1 MILSVVIKEQGFRYS
16 FAFIVAGAP
25 TTAVVDLATTK
36 DVHLVQLDDEHIEKL
51 QSDYDFY
58 TATTI
63 PAGTYTGVDE
73 DATTVSVRA
82 TLIASTEVSEDDV
95 YNLLKAMFDNK
106 DDLVAGHAKFE
117 YLELE
122 DAVAGISVPFHPG
135 AVKFFA
141 EQGIEVE

>member
-1 MILSVVIKEQGFRYS
+1 MDVYIPKTSCLCHFYKSIEMSVVT
-16 FAFIVAGAP
+16 VH
-25 TTAVVDLATTK
+25 TAVGYKVYRDYVAATGDQT
-36 DVHLVQLDDEHIEKL
+36 
-51 QSDYDFY
+51 
-58 TATTI
+58 
-63 PAGTYTGVDE
+63 P
-73 DATTVSVRA
+73 

-117 YLELE
+117 FLNLE

-135 AVKFFA
+135 AVKYFA